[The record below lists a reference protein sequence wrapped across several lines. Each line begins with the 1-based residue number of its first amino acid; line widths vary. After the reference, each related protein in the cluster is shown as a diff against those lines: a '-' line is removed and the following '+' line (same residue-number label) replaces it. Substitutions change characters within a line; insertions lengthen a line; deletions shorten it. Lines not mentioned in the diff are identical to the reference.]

1 MEGRGMGGK
10 RAILS
15 GLESGPPGFWSWLW
29 VAVLA
34 PATGWDGR
42 GRREGEGS
50 TACFGPALLPRQLSA
65 QSWLSQ
71 GNSLDK
77 GSAGVSAGARGLC
90 IQVPAPRSKAHWY
103 VLVRTGASANRL
115 PAGSIPLRLHRH

>member
-1 MEGRGMGGK
+1 MERRGMGGK

-15 GLESGPPGFWSWLW
+15 GLESGHPGFWSWLW